1 MATNI
6 QSAYRK
12 LIEKNKNLIVL
23 STAQAIISWIWDMM
37 PTKAINMRSEQLSLL
52 SQIQHK

>member
-23 STAQAIISWIWDMM
+23 STAQAIISWDMETMM
-37 PTKAINMRSEQLSLL
+37 PPKAINMRSEQLRY
-52 SQIQHK
+52 